1 MDSIELLLKKLS
13 EAFGPS
19 GFESDVRKIMNEELT
34 KYCPN
39 IYTDGLGSLIAELNE
54 ASKGPK
60 IMVTA
65 HMDEV
70 GLLVKY
76 VDDRGYVKFQQ
87 LGGWLDQ
94 ALIGQRWH
102 ILTKKG
108 KILGVSGIKT
118 PHVMSVEEKK
128 KIVKSDDVF
137 IDVGAENKKDAET
150 RLGIFP
156 GAPIAPVSQFEFLG
170 DNGLYIGKAWD
181 DRIGL
186 AVMTEVARSLKST
199 AIQNKVFLVSTVQ
212 EEVGL
217 RGAGT
222 SSFAIEPDIGIN
234 IESGVAGDYPGI
246 SKDESQEQLG
256 CGPTIFLHD
265 SMMLPNL
272 KLRDLTVSIAKELE
286 MDIQFNV
293 LKGYGEDGAAIQKT
307 HKGTPTINIAVPT
320 RYLHSHNGVI
330 SRLDFDDSVKLI
342 SSLIQRLDTET
353 VKGLKSFEL

>member
-128 KIVKSDDVF
+128 KIVQ
-137 IDVGAENKKDAET
+137 E
-150 RLGIFP
+150 
-156 GAPIAPVSQFEFLG
+156 
-170 DNGLYIGKAWD
+170 
-181 DRIGL
+181 
-186 AVMTEVARSLKST
+186 LK
-199 AIQNKVFLVSTVQ
+199 V
-212 EEVGL
+212 E
-217 RGAGT
+217 
-222 SSFAIEPDIGIN
+222 
-234 IESGVAGDYPGI
+234 
-246 SKDESQEQLG
+246 
-256 CGPTIFLHD
+256 TIFVDAMISLLQTIIKKQL
-265 SMMLPNL
+265 SMM
-272 KLRDLTVSIAKELE
+272 
-286 MDIQFNV
+286 
-293 LKGYGEDGAAIQKT
+293 
-307 HKGTPTINIAVPT
+307 
-320 RYLHSHNGVI
+320 GVVNMI
-330 SRLDFDDSVKLI
+330 
-342 SSLIQRLDTET
+342 
-353 VKGLKSFEL
+353 

>member
-1 MDSIELLLKKLS
+1 MDNIEILLKKLS

-19 GFESDVRKIMNEELT
+19 GFEGAVRKIMDEELSR
-34 KYCPN
+34 YSSN
-39 IYTDGLGSLIAELNE
+39 IYTDGLGSLIAELSE
-54 ASKGPK
+54 ESKGPK

-76 VDDRGYVKFQQ
+76 IDDRGYVKFQQ

-94 ALIGQRWH
+94 ALIGQRWQ

-108 KILGVSGIKT
+108 MVLGVSGIKT

-137 IDVGAENKKDAET
+137 IDVGAESKKDAET

-156 GAPIAPVSQFEFLG
+156 GDPIAPVSQFDFLG

-186 AVMTEVARSLKST
+186 AVITEVARSLKST
-199 AIQNKVFLVSTVQ
+199 SNRNKVFLVATVQ

-217 RGAGT
+217 RGAET

-234 IESGVAGDYPGI
+234 IEAGVAGDYPGI
-246 SKDESQEQLG
+246 SKNESQEQIG

-272 KLRDLTVSIAKELE
+272 KLRDLTVSIAEELQ

-293 LKGYGEDGAAIQKT
+293 LKGYGEDGAAVQRT

-342 SSLIQRLDTET
+342 STLIQRLTIET
-353 VKGLKSFEL
+353 VNDLKSFD

>member
-39 IYTDGLGSLIAELNE
+39 INTDGLGSLIAELNE

-156 GAPIAPVSQFEFLG
+156 GDPIAPVSQFEFLG

-186 AVMTEVARSLKST
+186 AVMTEVVRSLKST

-222 SSFAIEPDIGIN
+222 SRFAIEPDIGIN

-272 KLRDLTVSIAKELE
+272 KLRDLTV
-286 MDIQFNV
+286 
-293 LKGYGEDGAAIQKT
+293 
-307 HKGTPTINIAVPT
+307 
-320 RYLHSHNGVI
+320 
-330 SRLDFDDSVKLI
+330 
-342 SSLIQRLDTET
+342 
-353 VKGLKSFEL
+353 

>member
-1 MDSIELLLKKLS
+1 MDDIEILLKKLS

-19 GFESDVRKIMNEELT
+19 GFEGAVRKIMDEELSR
-34 KYCPN
+34 YSSN
-39 IYTDGLGSLIAELNE
+39 IYTDGLGSLIAELSE
-54 ASKGPK
+54 ESKGPK

-76 VDDRGYVKFQQ
+76 IDDRGYVKFQQ

-94 ALIGQRWH
+94 ALIGQRWQ

-108 KILGVSGIKT
+108 MVLGVSGIKT

-137 IDVGAENKKDAET
+137 IDVGAESKKDAET

-156 GAPIAPVSQFEFLG
+156 GDPIAPVSQFDFLG

-186 AVMTEVARSLKST
+186 AVITEVARSLKST
-199 AIQNKVFLVSTVQ
+199 SNRNKVFLVATVQ

-217 RGAGT
+217 RGAET

-234 IESGVAGDYPGI
+234 IEAGVAGDYPGI
-246 SKDESQEQLG
+246 SKNESQEQIG

-272 KLRDLTVSIAKELE
+272 KLRDLTVSIAEELQ
-286 MDIQFNV
+286 MDIQFNI
-293 LKGYGEDGAAIQKT
+293 LKGYGEDGAAVQRT

-342 SSLIQRLDTET
+342 STLIQRLTIET
-353 VKGLKSFEL
+353 VNDLKSFD